1 MFAFD
6 LQLNMNIEDR
16 VKRMQMQVVFELSV
30 SCVASSI
37 ELALR

>member
-30 SCVASSI
+30 RCVASSK
-37 ELALR
+37 ARS